1 MSIYDY
7 TVTLENGENYSLSK
21 YRGQLMVI
29 VNTATKCGFAPQ
41 FKQLEQLYKTYADQ
55 GLIVLGFPSNQFKQ
69 EVSSSEEAAVA
80 CRTTYGVSF
89 PMHTIAD
96 VNGKDALPLFAYLT
110 KTAPGALGSSAIK
123 WNFTKFLIDRE
134 GNVVKR
140 YAPKTNP
147 LKMTDEIE
155 TVLKSSVK

>member
-7 TVTLENGENYSLSK
+7 TVTLENGESYSLSK
-21 YRGQLMVI
+21 YRGHPMII

-41 FKQLEQLYKTYADQ
+41 FKQLEQLYQTYADQ
-55 GLIVLGFPSNQFKQ
+55 GLIILGFPSNQFKQ
-69 EVSSSEEAAVA
+69 EVSTSQEAAAA

-96 VNGKDALPLFAYLT
+96 VNGKDALPLFTYLT
-110 KTAPGALGSSAIK
+110 KEAPGTLGASIK
-123 WNFTKFLIDRE
+123 WNFTKFLVDRD

-155 TVLKSSVK
+155 SVLQKQVK

>member
-1 MSIYDY
+1 MSVYDY
-7 TVTLENGENYSLSK
+7 TVTLENGESYSLSK
-21 YRGQLMVI
+21 YRGQPMII

-41 FKQLEQLYKTYADQ
+41 FKQLEQLYQTYADQ

-69 EVSSSEEAAVA
+69 EVSSSQEAAAA

-110 KTAPGALGSSAIK
+110 KAAPGTLGSAIK
-123 WNFTKFLIDRE
+123 WNFTKFLIDRD

-155 TVLKSSVK
+155 SVLQKKVQ